1 MTLWLAVI
9 ALFTAINLRLI
20 TSALL
25 AYSGRF
31 EDFEAP
37 RKRVPSRSS

>member
-31 EDFEAP
+31 ERLEAP
-37 RKRVPSRSS
+37 KRRIASRPS